1 MYITDLTHFLDG
13 SGAIAPIKGPARA
26 MAQFVVEVVAH
37 ATDESDTS
45 PAAPTCFKCK
55 KGPVTA
61 LRAADDA
68 VVWKCP
74 KCEAEGR
81 ISKWQGT
88 LWDLTARP
96 RSSN

>member
-61 LRAADDA
+61 LRARMMPSCGSARSA
-68 VVWKCP
+68 RQR
-74 KCEAEGR
+74 AGSRSGR
-81 ISKWQGT
+81 G
-88 LWDLTARP
+88 
-96 RSSN
+96 RSGI